1 MIQKLKNNCCLI
13 VLAMLLC
20 SFYQKIIVLVLMV
33 GGFFVSPEGSKI
45 LYHYCF
51 GNGDT
56 LYLDG
61 SYLSKS
67 PVILR
72 QAKKLKVG
80 QSIKNL
86 GFKQHED
93 WRLSYALNPFTIKRT
108 RKEYIVSQWIEFD
121 KTRKVKTKLNLFL
134 FTITIPDSI
143 VHCYDCTPFLVVFKF
158 KIIDNQQI

>member
-1 MIQKLKNNCCLI
+1 MIQKLKNNCCFIAIAILI
-13 VLAMLLC
+13 G
-20 SFYQKIIVLVLMV
+20 SFYQKIIVLVIM
-33 GGFFVSPEGSKI
+33 GGGLFIAPEASKI
-45 LYHYCF
+45 LSHYCF

-56 LYLDG
+56 LYLN
-61 SYLSKS
+61 STYLSES

-72 QAKKLKVG
+72 QARKLKVG

-108 RKEYIVSQWIEFD
+108 RKGYIVSQWIEFD
-121 KTRKVKTKLNLFL
+121 KTRKVTTKLNLFL

-143 VHCYDCTPFLVVFKF
+143 VHTYDCTPFLVIFKF
-158 KIIDNQQI
+158 KLN

>member
-1 MIQKLKNNCCLI
+1 MIQKLKNNCCFI
-13 VLAMLLC
+13 VIAMLLC
-20 SFYQKIIVLVLMV
+20 SFYQKIIVLVIMV
-33 GGFFVSPEGSKI
+33 GGLFVSPEASKI
-45 LYHYCF
+45 LCHYCF

-56 LYLDG
+56 LYVNS

-72 QAKKLKVG
+72 QAKKLRIG

-108 RKEYIVSQWIEFD
+108 KEGYIVSQWIEFD
-121 KTRKVKTKLNLFL
+121 KTHKVKTKLNLFL

-158 KIIDNQQI
+158 KLT

>member
-1 MIQKLKNNCCLI
+1 MIQKLKNNCCFIAIAILI
-13 VLAMLLC
+13 G
-20 SFYQKIIVLVLMV
+20 SFYQKIIVLVIM
-33 GGFFVSPEGSKI
+33 GGGLFIAPEASKI
-45 LYHYCF
+45 LSHYC

-56 LYLDG
+56 LYLN
-61 SYLSKS
+61 STYLSES

-72 QAKKLKVG
+72 QARKLKVG

-108 RKEYIVSQWIEFD
+108 RKGYIVSQWIEFD
-121 KTRKVKTKLNLFL
+121 KTRKVTTKLNLFL

-143 VHCYDCTPFLVVFKF
+143 VHTYDCTPFLVIFKF
-158 KIIDNQQI
+158 KL